1 MKRNYFHGSDKKL
14 TILKPVGV
22 NMGYRWSKPEWAIYF
37 WGDYDKAFFWSVYQ
51 YARRNTKIKTLYHIP
66 TGKFAIMEKDRKE
79 LNRLLKGKAT
89 YVYSKRLPIFSMGF
103 GSSPD
108 IEEYTYSKEVIPDS
122 VHEIIIDSNVL
133 DKSSISMT
141 DLEFKTYHQEL
152 IDGKYR
158 GGRGFLFRLIMD
170 SEKDMIRHKYNEKV
184 KNGELSPGDD
194 LSEVSLESLPSS
206 FRW

>member
-1 MKRNYFHGSDKKL
+1 
-14 TILKPVGV
+14 
-22 NMGYRWSKPEWAIYF
+22 
-37 WGDYDKAFFWSVYQ
+37 
-51 YARRNTKIKTLYHIP
+51 
-66 TGKFAIMEKDRKE
+66 
-79 LNRLLKGKAT
+79 
-89 YVYSKRLPIFSMGF
+89 
-103 GSSPD
+103 
-108 IEEYTYSKEVIPDS
+108 
-122 VHEIIIDSNVL
+122 
-133 DKSSISMT
+133 MT